1 MKNFKIY
8 KRYSENLV
16 EVKFAIFLTPYIL
29 GSNGDVYEVCL
40 PLGCDNIVWYKFTNV
55 SQNCTASAFYWSFT
69 VIENILQFVSEQV
82 NPHTS
87 TSRNQQV
94 NLPKTS
100 LFLQEEMM
108 ANVQKPGSAQRN
120 IPSSKPIRTDFR
132 INYANF
138 FGTDN

>member
-1 MKNFKIY
+1 M
-8 KRYSENLV
+8 
-16 EVKFAIFLTPYIL
+16 
-29 GSNGDVYEVCL
+29 
-40 PLGCDNIVWYKFTNV
+40 
-55 SQNCTASAFYWSFT
+55 
-69 VIENILQFVSEQV
+69 IENILQFVSEQV

-138 FGTDN
+138 FGTDNWQHGDINIGMPSLPETSSLTENDFIVSI